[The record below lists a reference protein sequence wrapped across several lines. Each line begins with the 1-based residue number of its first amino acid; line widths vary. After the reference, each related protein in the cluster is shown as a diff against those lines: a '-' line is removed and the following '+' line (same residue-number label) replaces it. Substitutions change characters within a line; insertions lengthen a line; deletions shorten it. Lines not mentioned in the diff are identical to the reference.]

1 MSIHPAFFEA
11 VSGGD
16 MFFGL
21 DGDGVLWF
29 RDGRNTQWD
38 RHPIQPPQRCWRL
51 WIHSTHE
58 SGRGEF
64 ATLYL
69 CALESAPGGRV
80 WRFTLPIC
88 PYTYRY
94 TGLIEGRTAGVEKPV
109 EWEEI

>member
-1 MSIHPAFFEA
+1 MSAHPKFTEA
-11 VSGGD
+11 VSGGNS
-16 MFFGL
+16 FFALDEDGL
-21 DGDGVLWF
+21 LWF
-29 RDGRNTQWD
+29 REDREKTWD
-38 RHPIQPPQRCWRL
+38 RHPVQPPGRCWRL

-69 CALESAPGGRV
+69 CALENPPTSRI

-88 PYTYRY
+88 PYTYRE
-94 TGLIEGRTAGVEKPV
+94 TGLPEGRTYGIEKPV